1 MNIVV
6 DTSVIIA
13 VISNESQKDRLIEL
27 TKGADLV
34 APPSIHWE
42 IGNAFSAM
50 LKRGRLT
57 LHQTLKAIEVYH
69 KIPVRYA
76 EIELEDT
83 LRIAAEYNIYSYDA
97 YLLRCALKYNAPLIS
112 LDRNLVR
119 IAKEMN
125 VVVIEVQEE

>member
-34 APPSIHWE
+34 APPSVHWE

-76 EIELEDT
+76 ETELEDT

>member
-1 MNIVV
+1 
-6 DTSVIIA
+6 
-13 VISNESQKDRLIEL
+13 
-27 TKGADLV
+27 
-34 APPSIHWE
+34 
-42 IGNAFSAM
+42 
-50 LKRGRLT
+50 
-57 LHQTLKAIEVYH
+57 LKAIEIYH

-76 EIELEDT
+76 ETELEDT

>member
-34 APPSIHWE
+34 APPSVHWE

-50 LKRGRLT
+50 VKRGRLT
-57 LHQTLKAIEVYH
+57 LHQALKAIEIYH

-76 EIELEDT
+76 ETELEDT

>member
-1 MNIVV
+1 LNIVV